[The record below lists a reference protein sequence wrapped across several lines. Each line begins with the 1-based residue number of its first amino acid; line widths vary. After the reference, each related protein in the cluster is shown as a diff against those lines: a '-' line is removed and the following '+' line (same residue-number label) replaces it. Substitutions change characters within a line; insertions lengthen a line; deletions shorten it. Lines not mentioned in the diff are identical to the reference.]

1 MIIKSRTL
9 IMETFK
15 KLISV
20 EIQFIFQLL
29 KLCVLSKKLRMYLWE
44 MPERTSAKLLMA
56 KRIIGDFWLL
66 FTSLIFVLSCLM
78 NT

>member
-29 KLCVLSKKLRMYLWE
+29 KLCVLSTKIEDVFMRNAWKDKCQVVNGQENYWW
-44 MPERTSAKLLMA
+44 LM
-56 KRIIGDFWLL
+56 ISFY
-66 FTSLIFVLSCLM
+66 
-78 NT
+78 

>member
-15 KLISV
+15 KGISV

-29 KLCVLSKKLRMYLWE
+29 KLCVLSIKIE
-44 MPERTSAKLLMA
+44 
-56 KRIIGDFWLL
+56 D
-66 FTSLIFVLSCLM
+66 IFM
-78 NT
+78 RNA